1 MKLTDRELEAAL
13 ADLHGLITTHNG
25 IVGTLAH
32 LKREVATL
40 ESWRV
45 TDLEA
50 IREAD
55 ATVYR
60 LTEALRAI
68 ARLPDP
74 AARAIAENALEPF
87 A

>member
-1 MKLTDRELEAAL
+1 MNLTDRELEAAL
-13 ADLHGLITTHNG
+13 ADLHGLINTHNG

-32 LKREVATL
+32 LKREVSTL

-55 ATVYR
+55 AAIYR
-60 LTEALRAI
+60 LTMALQAI
-68 ARLPDP
+68 SRLPDP
-74 AARAIAENALEPF
+74 AARAIAENALEPL

>member
-1 MKLTDRELEAAL
+1 MSLSEQELQAAL
-13 ADLHGLITTHNG
+13 DDLHPLIARHNG
-25 IVGTLAH
+25 IVAAMAYLQ
-32 LKREVATL
+32 REVRNY
-40 ESWRV
+40 ERWRV

-68 ARLPDP
+68 SRLPDA
-74 AARAIAENALEPF
+74 AARAIAENALDAP
-87 A
+87 

>member
-1 MKLTDRELEAAL
+1 MNLTDRELEAAL
-13 ADLHGLITTHNG
+13 ADLHGLINTHNG
-25 IVGTLAH
+25 IVGTIAH

-55 ATVYR
+55 AAIYR
-60 LTEALRAI
+60 FTMALQAI

-74 AARAIAENALEPF
+74 AARAIAENALEPL